1 VRVQSAHGTVV
12 LPARVD
18 PSLASNVLRVPA
30 AHPLT
35 VALGPMDAR
44 LDLAVERAAASLT
57 SVA

>member
-1 VRVQSAHGTVV
+1 V

-18 PSLASNVLRVPA
+18 ASLASNVLRVAA

-35 VALGPMDAR
+35 VALGPMNAR
-44 LDLAVERAAASLT
+44 LDLAVERAGAPLK